1 MIRKQTGELRRAAR
15 LALALLLLLTLLP
28 VCLPGAFP
36 RSAVFAEEQRE
47 RELSIDFT
55 IKPAEMVAPGDVTMT
70 FVIKNESAFD
80 VQNVY
85 LTSADGL
92 LSEPI
97 GQLRAG
103 ESQTFLRP
111 HTVTQEELDSGSV
124 TYTLSHD
131 SHYVGTGKVTYDL
144 VAPIIKGDARPNVD
158 FTRQISSEYVA
169 KGGQLTITYRL
180 HNTGNVAVNAVR
192 IRDSLGDFTGR
203 LEVLNIGETKTFI
216 SRVTINRETAT
227 EPVLEYTVPSGEG
240 FTVRLDPTPIR
251 LAESALDAT
260 LFVGRSV
267 FDEDTADAVLT
278 LVNNGNCNYT
288 NITVL
293 DDVYGGVI
301 ADSIVLPSGGNPV
314 EVAYTYPIRDEAQYR
329 WRITGTSGA
338 GEALDIITDTMTLS
352 APETEPRVYV
362 ELRVAARTPFIRR
375 AGRVSF
381 DIAIENTGT
390 AMGQDALL
398 YEVTRGEIRKLA
410 VLPTGDPIICTA
422 SYDVDQDAQFIF
434 CLNYKDAE
442 GHQRTVTT
450 APIDV
455 KIGSGGELPESET
468 EEAALELKGTS
479 RKLGTSAT
487 FTILVIIAVV
497 VMSSLIIILLMASRR
512 ARRERRQRQ
521 AAEKRRIKEEMGK
534 TNPFTPLKLSKKKK

>member
-1 MIRKQTGELRRAAR
+1 MIRKRLGMSERAAR
-15 LALALLLLLTLLP
+15 LALALVLLLALIPACPFATP
-28 VCLPGAFP
+28 F
-36 RSAVFAEEQRE
+36 RSAGLAESQQEH
-47 RELSIDFT
+47 ELTIEFT

-70 FVIKNESAFD
+70 FIIKNDSAYD

-124 TYTLSHD
+124 RYILSHN
-131 SHYVGTGKVTYDL
+131 SRYLGTGKVTYDL
-144 VAPIIKGDARPNVD
+144 VAPIVKGDALPNVD

-216 SRVTINRETAT
+216 SRVTINRETTT

-240 FTVRLDPTPIR
+240 FTVKLDPTPIR

-267 FDEDTADAVLT
+267 FAEDTADAVLT
-278 LVNNGNCNYT
+278 LVNNGNCSYT

-338 GEALDIITDTMTLS
+338 GEALDIITDTMTLGE
-352 APETEPRVYV
+352 AETEPRVNI
-362 ELRVAARTPFIRR
+362 ELRAAARTPVIRR

-390 AMGQDALL
+390 VMGQDALL
-398 YEVTRGEIRKLA
+398 YEVNRGEIRRLA
-410 VLPTGDPIICTA
+410 VLPTGDPITCTT
-422 SYDVDQDAQFIF
+422 SYKVDQDTQFIF
-434 CLNYKDAE
+434 CLNYEDAE
-442 GHQRTVTT
+442 GRQRTVTT

-455 KIGSGGELPESET
+455 KIGSGGELPESDAEET
-468 EEAALELKGTS
+468 ALELEGAS
-479 RKLGTSAT
+479 RKLGTSSTFLILLIIAGAALLVM
-487 FTILVIIAVV
+487 FTILLVA
-497 VMSSLIIILLMASRR
+497 SLR

-521 AAEKRRIKEEMGK
+521 AAEKQRIKEELGK
-534 TNPFTPLKLSKKKK
+534 TNPFKPLKLSNKKK